1 MGLCFIVVCQPPPA
15 SSNSF
20 FAGFINEVQAL
31 HQPGQDPKCQVTW
44 ARFETTDIN
53 DPSLYCEGSDLTGGA
68 MPLLLVLGYNNGVQV
83 WLIPG
88 SGEAKLVMSRFH
100 GQVRHFTSLVITS
113 GIFYEALTSANC
125 CLCFDWGW

>member
-1 MGLCFIVVCQPPPA
+1 M
-15 SSNSF
+15 
-20 FAGFINEVQAL
+20 QAL

-53 DPSLYCEGSDLTGGA
+53 DPSLYCDGADMTGGV
-68 MPLLLVLGYNNGVQV
+68 MPLLLVLGYNNGIQI

-100 GQVRHFTSLVITS
+100 GQVRLDVRFAGFDQVLTTIFWFMLSSAAPTS
-113 GIFYEALTSANC
+113 
-125 CLCFDWGW
+125 